1 MGALNT
7 ISSRLRGLRGRA
19 TAVVAATGA
28 VALVAGF
35 IVLGTVETAQGA
47 TRNINICHRTDN
59 DKHPYTYQRVSPNS
73 TQLEGHLDH
82 RTLNGGGE
90 DKFWDNDGVW
100 NGIPHEAGDFKPD
113 YIEGLDPI
121 VPIGN
126 AAGRAFCLAQT
137 VDILVEPEITFTDP
151 CGTEND
157 TVDGVAKEGYTF
169 EVDEETGVV
178 TFTAAEGFV
187 FADEETTATLT
198 AAWTDVPCPR
208 QATPV
213 EPAVEA
219 SDECEVEGSYTVPET
234 EGVEYLL
241 DGEDLAPGTYSGPE
255 SGLITAE
262 PVGDVLLTDP
272 DFEFALDLDPAEE
285 CDILGEESEPPEEPD
300 EVLGTATAVPT
311 AVDAGIGGPTGSA
324 GSTTGLL
331 GQGLVGL
338 GLMLLALGAMMQI
351 GRPRRGAHQI

>member
-1 MGALNT
+1 MLAGSVVL
-7 ISSRLRGLRGRA
+7 A
-19 TAVVAATGA
+19 TAG
-28 VALVAGF
+28 
-35 IVLGTVETAQGA
+35 TAQGLDKGV
-47 TRNINICHRTDN
+47 NICHRTDN
-59 DKHPYTYQRVSPNS
+59 DKHPYTFQTVAEDS
-73 TQLEGHLDH
+73 TQLQGHLDH
-82 RTLNGGGE
+82 RTPNGGGE
-90 DKFWDNDGVW
+90 DKFWDSDGVW
-100 NGIPHEAGDFKPD
+100 NGIPHEAGEFKPD

-121 VPIGN
+121 VPIGEQE
-126 AAGRAFCLAQT
+126 GRDFCLAQT

-198 AAWTDVPCPR
+198 APWTDEPCPIEV
-208 QATPV
+208 TPV
-213 EPAVEA
+213 APTVAA
-219 SDECEVEGSYTVPET
+219 SDECEIEGSYTVPDT
-234 EGVEYLL
+234 EGVQYLL
-241 DGEDLAPGTYSGPE
+241 DGEAVAPGTYPGPE

-262 PVGDVLLTDP
+262 PVGDAVLTDP
-272 DFEFALDLDPAEE
+272 EFEFTLALDAAEE
-285 CDILGEESEPPEEPD
+285 CDIFGEESEPPKEPSEPPEEPD